1 MALGKIEQF
10 NQAIE
15 DKKNILITFKK
26 HFDGDAIGSAIALK
40 LFLEQME
47 KRVDIVCADFVLPSQ
62 YQFLKHT
69 NKIKNSF
76 DGLNNFIIN
85 VDIAKTGIS
94 ELSYD
99 TKDEKL
105 RIFITPKNGYIN
117 REDITTSHSDFKYD
131 LIITIDTPD
140 LASLGSIYTDHENF
154 FYTKTIVNI
163 DHQANNEN
171 YGQINIIDLPASTN
185 AEIIFDLLQK
195 SKGELLNRHVA
206 QALLTGIIA
215 GTNSFKKNKVR
226 PQTLQ
231 VASKLVDLGADRSF
245 IIKNLYQTKSIATF
259 KIWGAVLSHL
269 KEDKEDN
276 FVWSTITRDDFTR
289 SGAHKED
296 LNNIIDELISTSP
309 SAQFILLLNEDPE
322 DTESISG
329 TLRILPQQHATE
341 IMKKYSA
348 EGDENETKFE
358 ITGKNLKEAEE
369 EIIEHIKR
377 EIKKANI

>member
-10 NQAIE
+10 DKTIE

-26 HFDGDAIGSAIALK
+26 HFDGDAIGSALALK

-47 KRVDIVCADFVLPSQ
+47 KRVDIVCANFVLPSE
-62 YQFLKHT
+62 YTFLKQSQ
-69 NKIKNSF
+69 KIKNSF
-76 DGLNNFIIN
+76 EGLNNFVIN
-85 VDIAKTGIS
+85 IDIAKTGIS

-99 TKDEKL
+99 TKDNKL
-105 RIFITPKNGYIN
+105 RIFVTPKNGYIN
-117 REDITTSHSDFKYD
+117 RENITTSQSDFKYD

-140 LASLGSIYTDHENF
+140 LNSLGEIYTDHENF
-154 FYTKTIVNI
+154 FYSKPIINI
-163 DHQANNEN
+163 DHQANNEH
-171 YGQINIIDLPASTN
+171 YGQINIIDLPASTS

-195 SKGELLNRHVA
+195 SKEELINRHIA

-269 KEDKEDN
+269 KEDKETN
-276 FVWSTITRDDFTR
+276 FVWSTITRDDFVR
-289 SGAHKED
+289 SGAKKTD

-309 SAQFILLLNEDPE
+309 SAQFILLLNEDLE
-322 DTESISG
+322 NNQNISG

-348 EGDENETKFE
+348 EGDENETKFN
-358 ITGKNLKEAEE
+358 ITGKSLTEVEE
-369 EIIEHIKR
+369 EIVKHIKQ
-377 EIKKANI
+377 EIKK

>member
-1 MALGKIEQF
+1 MALDKIEQF
-10 NQAIE
+10 NKTIE

-26 HFDGDAIGSAIALK
+26 HFCGDAIGSALALK

-47 KRVDIVCADFVLPSQ
+47 KRVDIICADFVLPSQ
-62 YQFLKHT
+62 YTFLK
-69 NKIKNSF
+69 NSQKIT
-76 DGLNNFIIN
+76 NNFEGLSNFVIN
-85 VDIAKTGIS
+85 LDIEKTGIS

-99 TKDEKL
+99 TKDNKL

-117 REDITTSHSDFKYD
+117 KENITTSQSDFKYD
-131 LIITIDTPD
+131 LIITINTPD
-140 LASLGSIYTDHENF
+140 LNSLGKIYTDHENF
-154 FYTKTIVNI
+154 FYTKPIINI
-163 DHQANNEN
+163 DHQANNEH
-171 YGQINIIDLPASTN
+171 YGQINIIDLPASTS

-195 SKGELLNRHVA
+195 SKAELLNRQVA

-269 KEDKEDN
+269 KEDKETN
-276 FVWSTITRDDFTR
+276 FVWSTITRDDFVR
-289 SGAHKED
+289 SGAQKED
-296 LNNIIDELISTSP
+296 LNNIIDELITTSP

-322 DTESISG
+322 NNQNISG
-329 TLRILPQQHATE
+329 TLRILPQYHATE
-341 IMKKYSA
+341 IMKKYDA
-348 EGDENETKFE
+348 EGDENETKFN
-358 ITGKNLKEAEE
+358 ITGKSLNEVEE
-369 EIIEHIKR
+369 EIIKHLKEAVSK
-377 EIKKANI
+377 

>member
-10 NQAIE
+10 DKTIE

-26 HFDGDAIGSAIALK
+26 HFDGDAIGSALALK

-47 KRVDIVCADFVLPSQ
+47 KRVDIVCANFVLPSE
-62 YQFLKHT
+62 YTFLKQSQ
-69 NKIKNSF
+69 KIKNSF
-76 DGLNNFIIN
+76 EGLNNFVIN
-85 VDIAKTGIS
+85 IDIAKTGIS

-99 TKDEKL
+99 TKDNKL
-105 RIFITPKNGYIN
+105 RIFVTPKNGYIN
-117 REDITTSHSDFKYD
+117 RENITTSQSDFKYD

-140 LASLGSIYTDHENF
+140 LNSLGEIYTDHENF
-154 FYTKTIVNI
+154 FYSKPIINI
-163 DHQANNEN
+163 DHQANNEH
-171 YGQINIIDLPASTN
+171 YGQINIIDLPASTS

-195 SKGELLNRHVA
+195 SKEELINRHIA

-269 KEDKEDN
+269 KEDKETN
-276 FVWSTITRDDFTR
+276 FVWSTITRDDFVR
-289 SGAHKED
+289 SGAKKTD

-309 SAQFILLLNEDPE
+309 SAQFILLLNEDLE
-322 DTESISG
+322 NNQNISG

-341 IMKKYSA
+341 MMKKYSA
-348 EGDENETKFE
+348 EGDENETKFN
-358 ITGKNLKEAEE
+358 ITGKSLTEVEE
-369 EIIEHIKR
+369 EIVKHIKQ
-377 EIKKANI
+377 EIKK

>member
-1 MALGKIEQF
+1 MALNKIEQF
-10 NQAIE
+10 NKTIE

-26 HFDGDAIGSAIALK
+26 HFCGDAIGSALALK

-47 KRVDIVCADFVLPSQ
+47 KRVDIICADFVLPSQ
-62 YQFLKHT
+62 YTFLK
-69 NKIKNSF
+69 NSQKIT
-76 DGLNNFIIN
+76 NNFEGLSNFVIN
-85 VDIAKTGIS
+85 IDIEKTGIS

-99 TKDEKL
+99 TKDNKL

-117 REDITTSHSDFKYD
+117 KENITTSQSDFKYD
-131 LIITIDTPD
+131 LIITINTPD
-140 LASLGSIYTDHENF
+140 LNSLGKIYTDHENF
-154 FYTKTIVNI
+154 FYTKPIINI
-163 DHQANNEN
+163 DHQANNEH
-171 YGQINIIDLPASTN
+171 YGQINIIDLPASAS

-195 SKGELLNRHVA
+195 SKAELLNRQVA

-269 KEDKEDN
+269 KEDKETN
-276 FVWSTITRDDFTR
+276 FVWSTITRDDFVR
-289 SGAHKED
+289 SGAQKED
-296 LNNIIDELISTSP
+296 LNNIIDELITTSP

-322 DTESISG
+322 NNQNISG
-329 TLRILPQQHATE
+329 TLRILPQYHATE
-341 IMKKYSA
+341 IMKKYDA
-348 EGDENETKFE
+348 EGDENETKFN
-358 ITGKNLKEAEE
+358 IIGKSLNEVEE
-369 EIIEHIKR
+369 EIVRHIKS
-377 EIKKANI
+377 EINK